1 MNHPLISVA
10 LGVLPALVLI
20 GCGEGSEPPKKE
32 IVRPVLAMKVAD
44 IAAYS
49 RRWFPGRAAATRE
62 VALSFRIAGP
72 LISRGADVGN
82 EVKKGDVLA
91 RVDPRQFEIRVRDAQ
106 AQLERSRANLKA
118 MQQARPEEV
127 RQAGAAVKNAQ
138 AQLERSRANLKAMQ
152 QARPEEVR
160 QAGAAVQKA
169 QAAAKLAESDFNR
182 IMAIRQED
190 PGAVAQAIVDRM
202 AEKKDRADADLQR
215 ANEDL
220 RIAQVG
226 ARAEDVSAQ
235 EAEIRSMEAAL
246 DAANEDLRIA
256 QIGARAEDISAQE
269 AEIRSLEAAVD
280 AAEDDR
286 GYTYL
291 RAPFDG
297 TVVATYVENFEDVR
311 AKQPIVRI
319 VDASQIEMTVDIPES
334 LISMASYVQS
344 AVVVFDAAPDKEI
357 RAQIKEIGTEASETT
372 RTYPVTLIMDQPEGF
387 KVLPGMAGKVQ
398 ARGELP
404 SDMRSASVEV
414 PVSAVFSAE
423 DVESSYVW
431 VIDDQARTVTRRKV
445 VTGQL
450 TERGIEIREGLEP
463 GEWIATAG
471 VHFLQEGQMVRI
483 LEDQAG

>member
-1 MNHPLISVA
+1 MNHPMISVA

-20 GCGEGSEPPKKE
+20 GCGEGSDTSKKE
-32 IVRPVLAMKVAD
+32 VIRPVLAMKVAD
-44 IAAYS
+44 VAAYN

-72 LISRGADVGN
+72 LISRGADVGD

-91 RVDPRQFEIRVRDAQ
+91 RIDPRQFEIRIRD
-106 AQLERSRANLKA
+106 
-118 MQQARPEEV
+118 V
-127 RQAGAAVKNAQ
+127 Q

-226 ARAEDVSAQ
+226 ARAED
-235 EAEIRSMEAAL
+235 
-246 DAANEDLRIA
+246 
-256 QIGARAEDISAQE
+256 ISAQE

-291 RAPFDG
+291 RAPFGG

-319 VDASQIEMTVDIPES
+319 VDVSKIEMTVDVPES

-344 AVVVFDAAPDKEI
+344 AAVVFDAAPDKEI

-404 SDMRSASVEV
+404 SDMRSANVEV

-471 VHFLQEGQMVRI
+471 VHFLREGQMVRI
-483 LEDQAG
+483 LDDQAG